1 MSDWI
6 QTHWFELGSLMTQ
19 CAILVTIAWYGRK
32 ALRIVRAFQT
42 RDETLEVLSPSHVAA
57 EPTIR
62 RTFEPTP
69 VLEGAEDDASGIAG
83 VWGNLTGWLQAPMVS
98 REDVPRGRVARWLH
112 APM

>member
-6 QTHWFELGSLMTQ
+6 QSHWFELGSLLTQ
-19 CAILVTIAWYGRK
+19 WAILVTLAWYGRK
-32 ALRIVRAFQT
+32 TLRIAKAFQT

-62 RTFEPTP
+62 RIFEPAP
-69 VLEGAEDDASGIAG
+69 VLEGTDDGASGIAA
-83 VWGNLTGWLQAPMVS
+83 VWGNLTNWLQAPMVS
-98 REDVPRGRVARWLH
+98 REAPRGRVARWLH